1 MLTVTNLNGETFI
14 AEAQVP
20 RTRIIGE
27 REISLSFLHSDINDE
42 FLSDIETGWTAEF
55 QGDQYWLYDPQED
68 KHGNKSFEGLLDF
81 VRQGNKI
88 WHIDDVENKSM
99 TIQNS
104 IGTLIDAMPD
114 YTLNII
120 DNFYANTMSYSNRQT
135 TTERFL
141 YFIDRHDAEFDIPI
155 GSKTIRVVNEVG
167 AYRDDLLIHEDDNLL
182 DFQLDTQSASFCTSV
197 VGYYDFDDEGVPRKS
212 VKFTSELANKYGDI
226 PGEPILDDRYND
238 ENSVYEAAKKRQE
251 ASFQISFTVAAELFD
266 APVNPGD
273 YVPVVLPS
281 KNINMY
287 IRAVEVNELFDE
299 EGELINATY
308 SFGNENIA
316 NLYRKAQYDAL
327 QDVADMMR
335 GKKPLPPSVFPKK
348 MRQAYEIIIGD
359 NDSVMEYRKDRL
371 TGYHDKNLGNA
382 VEMNVS
388 GLVFI
393 RGGEPRSAITYEG
406 VVTEALT
413 AGTIDTNRIRI
424 VGAEGF
430 FYIDGDELFA
440 ASYDDTNK
448 WFRLTPEEGFVL
460 NRLPSKWI
468 ATDGRE
474 LIIDGIMRGQPVANL
489 YRFENSAVESD
500 GSRDLLINHE
510 SYQRVYV
517 VYDQWRSNRLDL
529 LMNFSLNWDS
539 VHSFRYF
546 DIRVVDMYGSNV
558 VYTQRVNVYKEP
570 TGEQNFLRMSVDLKN
585 YFNSIVDYR
594 NLHLYIEVRMIN
606 PLNQNT
612 ALFRVNKGEVYD

>member
-1 MLTVTNLNGETFI
+1 MLTVRSLTGESFV

-42 FLSDIETGWTAEF
+42 FLSEIETGWTAEF
-55 QGDQYWLYDPQED
+55 QGDEYWLYNPQED
-68 KHGNKSFEGLLDF
+68 KHGNKLFEGLLHF
-81 VRQGNKI
+81 LREGNKI
-88 WHIDDVENKSM
+88 WHIDDVDNQSM

-104 IGTLIDAMPD
+104 IGPLIADMPD

-167 AYRDDLLIHEDDNLL
+167 TYRDDLLIHEDDNLI
-182 DFQLDTQSASFCTSV
+182 DFALDTQSASFCTTV
-197 VGYYDFDDEGVPRKS
+197 TGYYDFDDEGIPRQS
-212 VKFTSELANKYGDI
+212 TTFRSDLADKYGDI
-226 PGEPILDDRYND
+226 PGEPIMDDRYND
-238 ENSVYEAAKKRQE
+238 ETAVYEAAKKRQE
-251 ASFQISFTVAAELFD
+251 ASFQISFTVSAELFD
-266 APVNPGD
+266 APVHPGD

-299 EGELINATY
+299 EGELIDATY

-371 TGYHDKNLGNA
+371 TGHHDKDKGNA

-413 AGTIDTNRIRI
+413 AGTIDTNRIKI
-424 VGAEGF
+424 VGAEGY
-430 FYIDGDELFA
+430 FYIDGDELVSIDYNDTSKYTKISPGKAVFSKNIEIIRYDEVPYIINGVPQFEVPIITEVNMGEGVEFNRRNYETISEEFVQFEA
-440 ASYDDTNK
+440 GYTSHAGRWAIFDFQMGLASTSMSASRFIEVIIEPWNVPTGVVVESVTHRQIVYRDTESTSVSVRIPLPPPTYGALSFNLK
-448 WFRLTPEEGFVL
+448 FRVL
-460 NRLPSKWI
+460 NNAGENIGTIRSTRKRI
-468 ATDGRE
+468 AG
-474 LIIDGIMRGQPVANL
+474 
-489 YRFENSAVESD
+489 
-500 GSRDLLINHE
+500 
-510 SYQRVYV
+510 
-517 VYDQWRSNRLDL
+517 
-529 LMNFSLNWDS
+529 
-539 VHSFRYF
+539 
-546 DIRVVDMYGSNV
+546 
-558 VYTQRVNVYKEP
+558 
-570 TGEQNFLRMSVDLKN
+570 
-585 YFNSIVDYR
+585 
-594 NLHLYIEVRMIN
+594 
-606 PLNQNT
+606 
-612 ALFRVNKGEVYD
+612 